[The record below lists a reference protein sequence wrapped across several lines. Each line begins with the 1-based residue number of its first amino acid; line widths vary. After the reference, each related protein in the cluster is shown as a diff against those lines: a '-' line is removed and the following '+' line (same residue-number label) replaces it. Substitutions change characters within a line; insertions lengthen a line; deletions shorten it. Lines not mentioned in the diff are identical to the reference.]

1 MMAAGTAASAG
12 KRVLL
17 LEKNKRLGEKLRISG
32 GGRCNILN
40 AEKDEKVLLKKYGKA
55 EQYLYGTFAQFGM
68 QSAYDFFTSRHLP
81 LVVEANNRAFP
92 HTHNAEDVVTV
103 LEGYMRDGGVTVVTD
118 TPVKKLFV
126 GKEEIEGVAVRDVVY
141 VATSYIIATGGV
153 SHKETGSTGDGFT
166 FLKQASV
173 AIKDPTPAIV
183 PIEVKESWVKELS
196 GVTLQN
202 VKLTIFVDG
211 EKKLTIKGNILCTHF
226 GLSGPLILNNSQRIA
241 ELLHEGEVT
250 ASIDLFPSTDHGTF
264 EKEILAFFDENKNK
278 DLKNVLKD
286 MFPEGLSKG
295 VAVHLETLLPLT
307 TKVHSVTK
315 EDRKKIMHACKALPV
330 TILGLMGFDKA
341 VVADGGVSLDEIDM
355 KTMRVKKYKNLYV
368 TGDMLHIN
376 RPSGGYSLQL
386 CWTTGYVA
394 GKSAGDTK

>member
-1 MMAAGTAASAG
+1 MMAAGAAASAG

-40 AEKDEKVLLKKYGKA
+40 AERDEKVLLKKYGKA

-68 QSAYDFFTSRHLP
+68 PEAYDFFTSRHLP

-103 LEGYMRDGGVTVVTD
+103 LEGYMRDGGVTVLTSS
-118 TPVKKLFV
+118 PVKKLFV
-126 GKEEIEGVAVRDVVY
+126 GSDAIEGVSVGDVVY
-141 VATSYIIATGGV
+141 VASSYIVATGGV
-153 SHKETGSTGDGFT
+153 SHKETGSTGDGFA
-166 FLKQASV
+166 FLKAAGV
-173 AIKDPTPAIV
+173 AVKDPTPALV
-183 PIEVKESWVKELS
+183 PLEVKEAWVKALS
-196 GVTLQN
+196 GTTLQN
-202 VKLTIFVDG
+202 VKLTISVDG
-211 EKKLTIKGNILCTHF
+211 VKKLALKGNILCTHF
-226 GLSGPLILNNSQRIA
+226 GISGPLILNHSQKIA
-241 ELLHEGEVT
+241 ELLHEGDVT
-250 ASIDLFPSTDHGTF
+250 AMVDLFPATDHGAL
-264 EKEILAFFDENKNK
+264 EKEILAFFDEHKNK

-295 VAVHLETLLPLT
+295 VGLYLESLLPLT

-315 EDRKKIMHACKALPV
+315 EDRKKIMHACKALPI

-341 VVADGGVSLDEIDM
+341 VVADGGISLDELDM
-355 KTMRVKKYKNLYV
+355 KTMRVKKFSNLYV

-394 GKSAGDTK
+394 GKSAAETT